1 MDDYRL
7 LSNGIQRHVFDA
19 ANLPPLLRTVRGAL
33 FPNNMPAGKPTL
45 VAPSSDA
52 ELLAV
57 RRKCAS
63 ALWALVPKGVGRLY
77 FGGGLLRASSVSSL
91 SRDKTEGSAELKA
104 AALNH
109 LEHGDR
115 SGPRDQG
122 RLSLSS
128 SSMAGLAGLAN
139 QKARQIETA
148 PVQAKHARGQQQ
160 QPRSGSSNS
169 QSRSSRS
176 APAPWPKTG
185 GQGSAAATPAAAT
198 ATVNVNVNVTALPGA
213 DPPPLPLSETTS
225 ASASEIDTSGMASTG
240 SFATHR
246 GDEKGQGHG
255 QSQGP
260 VHHQDGGYAARNDDD
275 DATTAAAENMVRDQ
289 DRGRVRVLVQDKVPK
304 NADNNNNS
312 QDEMVGEYSD
322 EADMGDGA
330 GGDQDQDE
338 EAILMEIERGILDV
352 FSDAY
357 CNKHLVYGALELIL
371 VRLLPELTE
380 KGALELWAERFSE

>member
-1 MDDYRL
+1 
-7 LSNGIQRHVFDA
+7 
-19 ANLPPLLRTVRGAL
+19 
-33 FPNNMPAGKPTL
+33 MPAGKPTL

-77 FGGGLLRASSVSSL
+77 FGGGLLRANSVSSL
-91 SRDKTEGSAELKA
+91 SRDKTEGSAELRRA
-104 AALNH
+104 AVNH

-115 SGPRDQG
+115 SGSRDRG
-122 RLSLSS
+122 LLSLSS
-128 SSMAGLAGLAN
+128 SSEAGLAN

-148 PVQAKHARGQQQ
+148 PVQAKHARGQEQ

-176 APAPWPKTG
+176 APAPWSKTG
-185 GQGSAAATPAAAT
+185 GQGSAAAAPAAAT

-225 ASASEIDTSGMASTG
+225 ASASEIDTGGGMASTG
-240 SFATHR
+240 RPFATHR
-246 GDEKGQGHG
+246 GGDEKGQGHG
-255 QSQGP
+255 HQSQGP
-260 VHHQDGGYAARNDDD
+260 FHHQSGGYAARNDDD
-275 DATTAAAENMVRDQ
+275 DATPAAAAENMAMDR
-289 DRGRVRVLVQDKVPK
+289 DRGRGRDRDRDHQDKDGK
-304 NADNNNNS
+304 RADNNNNS
-312 QDEMVGEYSD
+312 GQDEMVGEYSD
-322 EADMGDGA
+322 EGGDDMGDGEGDSA
-330 GGDQDQDE
+330 GQD